1 MANSDRLSSAA
12 AQAKVQ
18 AGEIAATAKQK
29 ADELITKATPVVNE
43 AAEKVGQYATKAGVA
58 AAGHVDGVAAGLK
71 SATSGRGAEKIDALG
86 SKLKQLLDPNRSEPA
101 SGPQPPERPEEGG
114 SAEQQ
119 PPA

>member
-1 MANSDRLSSAA
+1 MANSDRFSSAA
-12 AQAKVQ
+12 SQAKVQ
-18 AGEIAATAKQK
+18 AGELAATARQK

-43 AAEKVGQYATKAGVA
+43 AAEKAGQYAAKAGVA

-86 SKLKQLLDPNRSEPA
+86 SKLKQLLDPNRPGPA
-101 SGPQPPERPEEGG
+101 SSPEHPEEGG
-114 SAEQQ
+114 STEQQ

>member
-1 MANSDRLSSAA
+1 MASSDRFSSAA
-12 AQAKVQ
+12 SQAKVQ
-18 AGEIAATAKQK
+18 AGELAATAKQK

-43 AAEKVGQYATKAGVA
+43 AAEKAGQYAAKAGVA

-86 SKLKQLLDPNRSEPA
+86 AKLKQLLDPNRPGDA
-101 SGPQPPERPEEGG
+101 SGPEHPEGG